1 MWNASICDRSH
12 LHLEKET
19 LKTCIDS
26 ILEKTTYSNYEIIIV
41 ENNSKE
47 EETFKFYNEL
57 KENEKIRVIEFEGEF
72 NYSKIINEGVKAS
85 NAEFI
90 LQLNNDTKVLTGN
103 WLELFIGYAQN
114 KEIGAVGGR
123 LYYEDKTIQHA
134 GIAYGISGTAGNLLI
149 NLPYGTHAYFG
160 RESATRNVSAV
171 TRSMFVCKKRFI
183 WRSGIYEWRT

>member
-1 MWNASICDRSH
+1 MIIPNKDNKTI
-12 LHLEKET
+12 
-19 LKTCIDS
+19 LKRCIDS
-26 ILEKTTYSNYEIIIV
+26 ILNLSTYSNYEIIIV

-183 WRSGIYEWRT
+183 